1 VSTEHRV
8 SLNYG
13 TDLNCS
19 FAGFVPIAVDKSHA
33 RIIWDCAWA
42 QEGDVFGTASRDKTV
57 RVSLPSSV
65 LLLIYYAGQNME
77 ARGQRARQEVDTSGF
92 DQNSRGCYSRCV
104 CV

>member
-1 VSTEHRV
+1 MILISI
-8 SLNYG
+8 
-13 TDLNCS
+13 
-19 FAGFVPIAVDKSHA
+19 AGFVPVAVDKSHA

-57 RVSLPSSV
+57 HGFLLSSV
-65 LLLIYYAGQNME
+65 LLLNFYAGQNME
-77 ARGQRARQEVDTSGF
+77 AHGQRTREADTSRF